1 VKIIRDLT
9 TKQAAV
15 LKFLQNKIN
24 EEGRPPTIRE
34 IGGRFGFKST
44 GTTRDYLRSL
54 HQKGYIKLRS
64 RQSRS
69 IELVKSLTLRVP
81 ILGHIMAGMPDLATE
96 EIEDY
101 IHLDEWLSD
110 SERQVFALKIKG
122 DSMIEDHIMNGDFV
136 IIEKRETADDGEVV
150 VALINN
156 TSATLKRLFREKDR
170 IRLEPA
176 NSLMKPIFVKDIAVQ
191 GVVKGLFRKF

>member
-1 VKIIRDLT
+1 MKIIRDLT

-122 DSMIEDHIMNGDFV
+122 DSMIEKGIGEGD
-136 IIEKRETADDGEVV
+136 IAVV
-150 VALINN
+150 RRQRLASEGDIVAALIDQE
-156 TSATLKRLFREKDR
+156 ATIKTLRKRGESFVLA
-170 IRLEPA
+170 PA
-176 NSLMKPIFVKDIAVQ
+176 NSAYAEIRKPFSILGKVIAVI
-191 GVVKGLFRKF
+191 KKF

>member
-1 VKIIRDLT
+1 MKIIRDLT

-34 IGGRFGFKST
+34 IGERFGFRST

-122 DSMIEDHIMNGDFV
+122 DSMIEKGISEGD
-136 IIEKRETADDGEVV
+136 IAVV
-150 VALINN
+150 RRQRLANEGDIVAALIEQE
-156 TSATLKRLFREKDR
+156 ATIKTLRKKGENFILA
-170 IRLEPA
+170 PA
-176 NSLMKPIFVKDIAVQ
+176 NSAYAEIRKPFSILGKVIAVI
-191 GVVKGLFRKF
+191 KKF